1 MKDKI
6 DMGMKAPAVKG
17 HCKIELFED
26 GKKIKEIE
34 QDNYVHPKYLGALN
48 KIYSYRAFEFAR
60 DRNDLPTKDNTIGTR
75 NGAEFV
81 PFRGLV
87 LTDAVHAEDP
97 ENERNIKGNVIGING
112 INENNTQQSV
122 FKGRYHIAESEHDL
136 NHHKFV
142 YEFREEEAN
151 GVIGSV
157 YTIPGGAYR
166 SYAAY
171 MDKPRVF
178 AKSVSGVPSDYGPA
192 FVDDTFVYFVYRDKR
207 GTFSTSR
214 AYDPNI
220 YRARKEELSK
230 LGQVEVESV
239 HMPVR
244 PIRGMAEKDGRIYMW
259 GHLRHSRDTD
269 ISGVPTSHS
278 FIVSA
283 PKNDISNVRV
293 EKVWSLTELNSLF
306 GVTVSSSSN
315 LLDQNYVAVSQGDLI
330 YDPENDTF
338 TMLFRDV
345 ETTNKSQ
352 VPDKA
357 LYIFDSDFNLVE
369 SKWDPIGTYSANLY
383 DPKTVFV
390 DDKIIDMTANEIK
403 DVDPRIQ
410 LNTGITATPRRGLK
424 KYNDFFDVYG
434 DGYTLT
440 FSPAAHF
447 FSRVLLTQPINKT
460 NMQTMK
466 ITYEFNRE
474 PFSLD
479 HIDDG
484 SKYTPCAPEIIQ

>member
-1 MKDKI
+1 MKDEI
-6 DMGMKAPAVKG
+6 NMGMNIPAVKG
-17 HCKIELFED
+17 HCKIELFEN
-26 GKKIKEIE
+26 GEKVKEIE

-48 KIYSYRAFEFAR
+48 KLYSYRAFEFAR
-60 DRNDLPTKDNTIGTR
+60 DRNDLPTADNTIGAQ
-75 NGAEFV
+75 NGAERV

-112 INENNTQQSV
+112 LNENNTQQSV
-122 FKGRYHIAESEHDL
+122 FKGRYHVEESVHDL
-136 NHHKFV
+136 NYHKFV

-157 YTIPGGAYR
+157 YTVPGLPSGSFTAYI
-166 SYAAY
+166 
-171 MDKPRVF
+171 DKPSVF
-178 AKSVSGVPSDYGPA
+178 VKNTSGVLSDYGPA
-192 FVDDTFVYFVYRDKR
+192 FVDDTFVYYVNRMYR
-207 GTFSTSR
+207 GVTVSSS

-220 YRARKEELSK
+220 YRVPREDMSTLDSIEAEA
-230 LGQVEVESV
+230 V

-244 PIRGMAEKDGRIYMW
+244 PIRGMTEKDGRIYMW
-259 GHLRHSRDTD
+259 GHVRHSRDTD
-269 ISGVPTSHS
+269 ISGVPPEHS

-293 EKVWSLTELNSLF
+293 EKVWNLDEVNSLF
-306 GVTVSSSSN
+306 GMTISS
-315 LLDQNYVAVSQGDLI
+315 LTHQTYHIASQGDLM

-345 ETTNKSQ
+345 Q
-352 VPDKA
+352 VTSKIGVPEKA

-369 SKWDPIGTYSANLY
+369 SKWDPIGTYSASIY
-383 DPKTVFV
+383 DPKTVLV
-390 DDKIIDMTANEIK
+390 DDKIIDMTAEEIK
-403 DVDPRIQ
+403 DGDPRIR
-410 LNTGITATPRRGLK
+410 LNIGTTTSSTGFK
-424 KYNDFFDVYG
+424 KYNDFFDVFG
-434 DGYTLT
+434 NRGTLT
-440 FSPAAHF
+440 FTPAAHF

-460 NMQTMK
+460 NQQTMK
-466 ITYEFNRE
+466 ITYEFTRE
-474 PFSLD
+474 PLSLD